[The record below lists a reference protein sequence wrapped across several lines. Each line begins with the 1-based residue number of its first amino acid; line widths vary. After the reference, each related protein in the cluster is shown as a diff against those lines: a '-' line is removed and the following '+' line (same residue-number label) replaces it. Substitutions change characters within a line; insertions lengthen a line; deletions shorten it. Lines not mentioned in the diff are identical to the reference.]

1 MSRGEYYENIP
12 ISPENLEKMMKNRQD
27 VAGLER
33 VPIWCPRCKKVADRV
48 YIDATGHKD
57 IRCYD
62 CKLEFVTT
70 LPQVRTIRMK
80 REKDEKEPYRWW

>member
-33 VPIWCPRCKKVADRV
+33 VPIW
-48 YIDATGHKD
+48 YILMRPD
-57 IRCYD
+57 I
-62 CKLEFVTT
+62 KISGVTT
-70 LPQVRTIRMK
+70 VS
-80 REKDEKEPYRWW
+80 WNS